1 MAEPTQN
8 LTAPTKEV
16 KQILFASTVADLKDK
31 VAQITEDKKMGS
43 DLLFTTTYMASL
55 ALANASRP
63 EIFSYAANRKEY
75 ISSKYITKV
84 EMYVK
89 KWSYSYAEALGI
101 VAERAGNPIL
111 KSMLSRFAN
120 AIDSGVPDDDFL
132 KNELSTVRSV
142 YRSQIE
148 EGLEM
153 LKKWGDAYIAML
165 LSGTVIAVT
174 IMISIA
180 IYSPTGMETT
190 LNMSYAIIFVIC
202 FFGNLL
208 MYTSVPDDPKSHG
221 LTIRASKE
229 QQTVHAMER
238 IIVPLVIVAVI
249 ALLLLGVNA
258 GLIYLLVGILMAP
271 LGIIG
276 FIDDSN
282 ITLRDNDFSTFI
294 RSLGAV
300 MGGQGTT
307 AVYAIATIDKKSLIA
322 LEPLVNSVYSKMN
335 LGLDDKQVWD
345 KFIGES
351 GSNLIYKYLNIYLD
365 TITLGGPPD
374 AIGTVVGSSMLEQT
388 LLREKKDMHARSF
401 IVLLVPMHIAMTGIF
416 VVLYRIMVTL
426 TGSVST
432 MMTKFQATTAA
443 AGAGA
448 SSGGVSAESAL
459 GGMSMFT
466 NFPEKEMGI
475 YVVITLTIITISNII
490 AARVVGGGDRYMF
503 YFYAAIFCSLT
514 GLILLIA
521 PFLVNMFFNPEG
533 LTKMGSSTVTGA
545 LGMYLV

>member
-1 MAEPTQN
+1 MAEVPIDQA
-8 LTAPTKEV
+8 APP
-16 KQILFASTVADLKDK
+16 KQAKQVPFASTVADLKNK
-31 VAQITEDKKMGS
+31 VAQITEDKKMGA

-75 ISSKYITKV
+75 ITSKYITKAD
-84 EMYVK
+84 MYVK
-89 KWSYSYAEALGI
+89 KWNYSYAEALGI
-101 VAERAGNPIL
+101 VAERVGNPIL
-111 KSMLSRFAN
+111 KSMLSRYAN
-120 AIDSGVPDDDFL
+120 AIDSSVPDDEFL

-148 EGLEM
+148 QGLEM

-202 FFGNLL
+202 FFGNVL

-221 LTIRASKE
+221 LTTRASKE
-229 QQTVHAMER
+229 QQTIHAMER
-238 IIVPLVIVAVI
+238 IIIPLAIVAVI
-249 ALLLLGVNA
+249 TLLLLGVNA

-307 AVYAIATIDKKSLIA
+307 AVYALATIDKKSLVA

-335 LGLDDKQVWD
+335 LGLDDKQIWD

-401 IVLLVPMHIAMTGIF
+401 IVLLVPMHIAMAGIF

-432 MMTKFQATTAA
+432 MMAKFQATTAA
-443 AGAGA
+443 AGGGSA
-448 SSGGVSAESAL
+448 GGVSAESAL

-475 YVVITLTIITISNII
+475 YVLITLTIITVSNII

-503 YFYAAIFCSLT
+503 YFYGAIFCSLT
-514 GLILLIA
+514 GIVLLVS
-521 PFLVNMFFNPEG
+521 PPLVNLFFNPEG
-533 LTKMGSSTVTGA
+533 LTKMGGSTAAGA
-545 LGMYLV
+545 LGLYLV

>member
-1 MAEPTQN
+1 MAEP
-8 LTAPTKEV
+8 LEDPVPKKEA
-16 KQILFASTVADLKDK
+16 KPLPFASTIEDLKEK
-31 VAQITEDKKMGS
+31 VAQVTEDKKMGA
-43 DLLFTTTYMASL
+43 DLLFTMTYMASL

-75 ISSKYITKV
+75 LSSKYLTKV
-84 EMYVK
+84 DLFVK
-89 KWSYSYAEALGI
+89 KWSYSYAESLSI
-101 VAERAGNPIL
+101 VAERANNVIL
-111 KSMLSRFAN
+111 KSMLSRYAN

-148 EGLEM
+148 QGLEM

-190 LNMSYAIIFVIC
+190 LGMSYAIIFVIC

-221 LTIRASKE
+221 LTRWASKE
-229 QQTVHAMER
+229 QKTIHAMER
-238 IIVPLVIVAVI
+238 IIVPLTVI
-249 ALLLLGVNA
+249 AVLLMAFLGIDA

-307 AVYAIATIDKKSLIA
+307 AVYALNTIDKKSLVA

-335 LGLDDKQVWD
+335 LGLDDKQIWD

-351 GSNLIYKYLNIYLD
+351 GSDLIYKYLNIYLD

-374 AIGTVVGSSMLEQT
+374 SIGTVVGSSVLEQT

-401 IVLLVPMHIAMTGIF
+401 IVLLVPMHVAMAGIF

-432 MMTKFQATTAA
+432 MMASFQNTTAA
-443 AGAGA
+443 AGGV
-448 SSGGVSAESAL
+448 SSAGGVSASSAL

-466 NFPEKEMGI
+466 NFPEKEMGF
-475 YVVITLTIITISNII
+475 YVVTTLTIITVSNII

-503 YFYAAIFCSLT
+503 YFYTALFCSLT
-514 GLILLIA
+514 GLVLLVSPIA
-521 PFLVNMFFNPEG
+521 VNIFFNPAG
-533 LTKMGSSTVTGA
+533 LTKIAGGSTGA